1 MAKSYR
7 VYVRGRGPNHKA
19 DPPLDII
26 MADPENEDGAAILVP
41 VKTEIKESPDGR
53 EREQRFV

>member
-1 MAKSYR
+1 
-7 VYVRGRGPNHKA
+7 
-19 DPPLDII
+19 

-53 EREQRFV
+53 E